1 MWGCLVESESH
12 WIDSNHPA
20 RSVKSYMCVGRRWF
34 FLAKTLGKSLF
45 HGQNDWS
52 GHGPPASSDFCKA
65 PLNENFHFGGQQ
77 CSVATLL
84 ALNASLILRVET
96 NFAILMTI
104 IRHLER
110 MPRSY
115 ISGENGYRKRS
126 FAKTLFR
133 VEIFENAGFS
143 FPFGRTKTE
152 VFEYDDVKYH
162 IQLFR
167 ERLSEKN
174 VHATIPKGI
183 WDHPIINTLF
193 LIV

>member
-1 MWGCLVESESH
+1 MTSNKQTQGFGRVVFAISTLVACEVALLSQKV
-12 WIDSNHPA
+12 IKLIQTIQPDLSNPTW
-20 RSVKSYMCVGRRWF
+20 CVGRRSF

-52 GHGPPASSDFCKA
+52 GHGPPASSDFWKA

-84 ALNASLILRVET
+84 ALNASLIARVET

-104 IRHLER
+104 IRHLKR
-110 MPRSY
+110 RPRSY
-115 ISGENGYRKRS
+115 VSGENGYRKRS

-143 FPFGRTKTE
+143 FSFGRTKTE

-162 IQLFR
+162 IYY
-167 ERLSEKN
+167 
-174 VHATIPKGI
+174 
-183 WDHPIINTLF
+183 
-193 LIV
+193 